1 MRMVKKAAH
10 LAWLLLAGALFG
22 MIMAGCPTYIPDS
35 DNENK
40 TENPSDNPADNPS
53 GETEIGS
60 VFGVY
65 TNPKTGLKY
74 AFNEDGTYSISK
86 NDTSIESGTF
96 KNQNDVSSNIRGIVA
111 RAMREQSA
119 KSVKYGY
126 LLTPKNMGGAKASEK
141 NPRNSKITVIKTKNP
156 GAIFGNTPM
165 FTEKDLKEIAEKSA
179 VTVWIQAENLPKVSY
194 SVTSDTTVEKIT
206 DAISSKNES
215 GRWFKYYFENCSEIS
230 LNVNYGSDTKSF
242 DVTNSTVYISKDKN
256 ILTEKPENFTF
267 DENYKSSSNKL
278 YLMGTFGYQDEADN
292 AEQIQWKAI
301 DGFNDFK
308 EIDKNIYKL
317 SMYLPQNIYGFKISM
332 PGFAYDYCIPF
343 DVKGSVPKNEWFNV
357 IKSYYNVWYGKNG
370 ALATGGGYFNFFL
383 DLSDEANP
391 IMLIA
396 TDEQN
401 DKVVEDANLYV
412 VGDFT
417 GWKFD
422 EKYQLAETEE
432 GSGIYSLRESV
443 EIPVS
448 KDGNPQGF
456 SISDKTWGAMTGS
469 YGQNWTRTEAIKLL
483 ENQYIAV
490 DETYATRTQNFNL
503 EYSFDGTY
511 NFYLNINTSQLKI
524 ENPNASTPEQKP
536 EEKPEEKPEPKIATI
551 YFYDSNGNLTNKTH
565 NAKVGTQIT
574 EGILNKYSS
583 ESDIFGWYIKDT
595 NKKLELPFTITSD
608 LDIYPRIAETL
619 EGNWVKNYLG
629 EKISVKTG
637 NFYMCEIKGHSI
649 TELNGWT
656 NFATDNAD
664 SYGSN
669 EFRFAADSEFTI
681 TSVCYAYNFGYAN
694 MSLKMANDAKVLIDS
709 VRFDKVTLAD
719 GSEYGISYD
728 DNKWQTLVASEETG
742 NLECTLTLAAKE
754 SITGKFYNYT
764 HDINLLY
771 NSIDYI
777 SNGLELTRNDD
788 NSFTITNTTDKT
800 LNVTFSMNP
809 TTLKVNLLLKD
820 SMQQIELVGG
830 NVEKMIGTYDVEAGN
845 FYKCTLSGS
854 SAIAGKNVI
863 RSVFR
868 TEAKDSISHGYN
880 DNSSI
885 YFEQYLYAYETGK
898 ASLVLKSE
906 NAGKI
911 LIESVE
917 FENLSASPE
926 SDEFF
931 NRFMI
936 VYNNGTAVLPLEKT
950 ENSNIKECTYFLGAN
965 STFNGIISHFDYWF
979 ILLSNAI
986 DTYPGEQLTLS
997 EKEDNLV
1004 IKNNTDT
1011 DLNLTFSLNT
1021 ETRKVTLTTEE
1032 ISAPEFNGNWYSY
1045 EIDTTEISDETISL
1059 IFNETEANEIGN
1071 VVNTKIQSHDITN
1084 VPKEGAVYY
1093 EWQNSSEAYYK
1104 STRTDKPEISIES
1117 GKLKVFVYT
1126 DATAADLHLYY
1137 WSESYNTSV
1146 WPGVT
1151 MTPVSTSAGE

>member
-1 MRMVKKAAH
+1 MRMVKKAAY

-22 MIMAGCPTYIPDS
+22 LFIAGCQTDSPDS
-35 DNENK
+35 DNDNK

-53 GETEIGS
+53 GGNEIGS

-96 KNQNDVSSNIRGIVA
+96 KNQNDVTSNIRGIVA

-165 FTEKDLKEIAEKSA
+165 FTEKDLKEIAEKPA

-194 SVTSDTTVEKIT
+194 NVTSDTTVEKIT

-215 GRWFKYYFENCSEIS
+215 SRWFKYYFENCSEIS

-242 DVTNSTVYISKDKN
+242 DVANSTVYISKDKN
-256 ILTEKPENFTF
+256 ILTEKPKDFTF

-357 IKSYYNVWYGKNG
+357 IKSVFSVWSGKNG
-370 ALATGGGYFNFFL
+370 ALATGGGYYNFFL
-383 DLSDEANP
+383 DLSDEAKP
-391 IMLIA
+391 VMLVA
-396 TDEQN
+396 TDEQS

-422 EKYQLAETEE
+422 EKYQLVESKSET
-432 GSGIYSLRESV
+432 GIYSLTESV
-443 EIPVS
+443 EIPAS
-448 KDGNPQGF
+448 KDGKKQGF
-456 SISDKTWGAMTGS
+456 KISDKTWGAMTGE
-469 YGQNWTRTEAIKLL
+469 YAQNNGKTIELK

-490 DETYATRTQNFNL
+490 DETYAIRTQNSNL

-551 YFYDSNGNLTNKTH
+551 YFYDSNGDLTNKTH

-574 EGILNKYSS
+574 EEILNKYSS
-583 ESDIFGWYIKDT
+583 KSDIFGWYIKDT

-608 LDIYPRIAETL
+608 LDIYPRLAKTFT
-619 EGNWVKNYLG
+619 GGWVKNHLG
-629 EKISVKTG
+629 KITVKPG
-637 NFYMCEIKGHSI
+637 NFYMCEIKGHTV

-656 NFATDNAD
+656 DFETENAD

-669 EFRFAADSEFTI
+669 EFRWAADSEFTI
-681 TSVCYAYNFGYAN
+681 TSVCYAYNSGYAN
-694 MSLKMANDAKVLIDS
+694 MLLKMANDAKVLIDS
-709 VRFDKVTLAD
+709 VRFDKVTLAE
-719 GSEYGISYD
+719 SEYGLSYG
-728 DNKWQTLVASEETG
+728 DNKWETLVASKETG
-742 NLECTLTLAAKE
+742 NLEYTLTLAAKD
-754 SITGKFYNYT
+754 SIKGKFYNYT

-771 NSIDYI
+771 NSIDYV
-777 SNGLELTRNDD
+777 SNGLELTPEDD
-788 NSFTITNTTDKT
+788 NSFTVTNTTDKT

-809 TTLKVNLLLKD
+809 TTLKVSLLLKD
-820 SMQQIELVGG
+820 SMQQIELFGD
-830 NVEKMIGTYDVEAGN
+830 NVENMIGTYDVEAGN

-868 TEAKDSISHGYN
+868 TKAKDSISHGYN
-880 DNSSI
+880 GYSSI

-917 FENLSASPE
+917 FENLSASLE

-931 NRFMI
+931 NKFTI
-936 VYNNGTAVLPLEKT
+936 AYNNETKALPLEKT
-950 ENSNIKECTYFLGAN
+950 ENSNIKKCTYFLGAN
-965 STFNGIISHFDYWF
+965 STFDGIISHFGYRF
-979 ILLSNAI
+979 VLLSNAI
-986 DTYPGEQLTLS
+986 DTYPREQLTLS
-997 EKEDNLV
+997 EKGDNLV

-1021 ETRKVTLTTEE
+1021 ETLKVTLTTEE

-1045 EIDTTEISDETISL
+1045 EIDTTKISDETISL
-1059 IFNETEANEIGN
+1059 IFNESEANEIGN
-1071 VVNTKIQSHDITN
+1071 EIHTKIQSLDITN

-1093 EWQNSSEAYYK
+1093 EWQNSSAAYYK
-1104 STRTDKPEISIES
+1104 STRTDKPETSIES

>member
-1 MRMVKKAAH
+1 MRMVKKAAY

-22 MIMAGCPTYIPDS
+22 LFISGCQTDSPDS
-35 DNENK
+35 DNDNK

-53 GETEIGS
+53 GGNEIGS

-96 KNQNDVSSNIRGIVA
+96 KNQNDVTSNIRGIVA

-165 FTEKDLKEIAEKSA
+165 FTEKDLKEIAEKPA
-179 VTVWIQAENLPKVSY
+179 VTVWIQAENLPMVSY
-194 SVTSDTTVEKIT
+194 NVTSDTTVEKVT

-215 GRWFKYYFENCSEIS
+215 SRWFKYYFENCSEIS

-242 DVTNSTVYISKDKN
+242 DVANSTVYISKDKN
-256 ILTEKPENFTF
+256 ILTEKPEDFTF
-267 DENYKSSSNKL
+267 DENYKSSSDKL
-278 YLMGTFGYQDEADN
+278 YLMGTFAYQDEADN
-292 AEQIQWKAI
+292 AEQTQWKAI

-308 EIDKNIYKL
+308 EIEKNIYKL
-317 SMYLPQNIYGFKISM
+317 SMYLPQNIYGFKVSI

-343 DVKGSVPKNEWFNV
+343 NVKGSVPKNEWFSIV
-357 IKSYYNVWYGKNG
+357 KSLSSPWSGKNG
-370 ALATGGGYFNFFL
+370 ALATGGGYYNFFL
-383 DLSDEANP
+383 DLSDMANP
-391 IMLIA
+391 IMLVA
-396 TDEQN
+396 TDEQS

-422 EKYQLAETEE
+422 EKYQLAETEK
-432 GSGIYSLRESV
+432 GSGIYSLTESV
-443 EIPVS
+443 EIPAS
-448 KDGNPQGF
+448 KDGKKQGF
-456 SISDKTWGAMTGS
+456 KISDKTWGAMTGE
-469 YGQNWTRTEAIKLL
+469 YGQNWTRGTANIELK
-483 ENQYIAV
+483 ENQYIDV
-490 DETYATRTQNFNL
+490 DETYATRTQNNNL
-503 EYSFDGTY
+503 EYSFNGTY
-511 NFYLNINTSQLKI
+511 NFYLNVNTSQLKI

-536 EEKPEEKPEPKIATI
+536 EEKPEPKIATI
-551 YFYDSNGNLTNKTH
+551 YFYDSNGDLTNKTH
-565 NAKVGTQIT
+565 NAKVGSQIT
-574 EGILNKYSS
+574 EEILNKYSS

-608 LDIYPRIAETL
+608 LDIYPRLATTFA
-619 EGNWVKNYLG
+619 GGWVKNYLG
-629 EKISVKTG
+629 KITVKPG
-637 NFYMCEIKGHSI
+637 NFYMCEIKGHTV

-656 NFATDNAD
+656 DFATENAD
-664 SYGSN
+664 SYGSS
-669 EFRFAADSEFTI
+669 EFRIAADSEFTI
-681 TSVCYAYNFGYAN
+681 TSVCYAYWYSSAN

-709 VRFDKVTLAD
+709 VRFDKVTLAK
-719 GSEYGISYD
+719 SEYGLSYG
-728 DNKWQTLVASEETG
+728 DNKWETLVASEETG
-742 NLECTLTLAAKE
+742 NLECTLTLAAGE

-771 NSIDYI
+771 NSIAHV
-777 SNGLELTRNDD
+777 SNGLELTHEDD
-788 NSFTITNTTDKT
+788 NSFTVTNTTDKT

-809 TTLKVNLLLKD
+809 ETLKVSLLLKD
-820 SMQQIELVGG
+820 SMQQIELNGG
-830 NVEKMIGTYDVEAGN
+830 NVEKVIETYDVEAGN

-880 DNSSI
+880 DDSSI

-917 FENLSASPE
+917 FEKLGTSLE
-926 SDEFF
+926 SD
-931 NRFMI
+931 RFLLA
-936 VYNNGTAVLPLEKT
+936 YNNESAFLSFEET

-965 STFNGIISHFDYWF
+965 STFDGIIVHQDYHF
-979 ILLSNAI
+979 ILLSNSI
-986 DTYPGEQLTLS
+986 EPCPSELTLS
-997 EKEDNLV
+997 EKGDNLV

-1021 ETRKVTLTTEE
+1021 GTRKVTLTTEE

-1045 EIDTTEISDETISL
+1045 EIDTTNFSAETISL
-1059 IFNETEANEIGN
+1059 IFNFSAGPQSYNIEN
-1071 VVNTKIQSHDITN
+1071 VQKSGV
-1084 VPKEGAVYY
+1084 VYY
-1093 EWQNSSEAYYK
+1093 EWDYSSGNYYISK
-1104 STRTDKPEISIES
+1104 KENKPSAEIEN

-1126 DATAADLHLYY
+1126 NAESCNLYY
-1137 WSESYNTSV
+1137 WGNASDSDYTKK

>member
-1 MRMVKKAAH
+1 MVKKAAY

-22 MIMAGCPTYIPDS
+22 LFITGCQTDSPDS
-35 DNENK
+35 DNNNK

-53 GETEIGS
+53 GGNEIGS

-165 FTEKDLKEIAEKSA
+165 FTEKDLKEIAEKPA

-194 SVTSDTTVEKIT
+194 NVTSDTTVEKIT
-206 DAISSKNES
+206 SAISSKNES
-215 GRWFKYYFENCSEIS
+215 SRWFKYYFENCSEIS

-242 DVTNSTVYISKDKN
+242 DVANSTVYISKDKN

-357 IKSYYNVWYGKNG
+357 IKSDFYVWSGKNG
-370 ALATGGGYFNFFL
+370 ALATGGGYYNFFL
-383 DLSDEANP
+383 DLSDEAKP
-391 IMLIA
+391 VMLVA
-396 TDEQN
+396 TDEQS
-401 DKVVEDANLYV
+401 DKVIEDANLYI

-422 EKYQLAETEE
+422 EKYQLVESKSET
-432 GSGIYSLRESV
+432 GIYSLTESV
-443 EIPVS
+443 EIPAS
-448 KDGNPQGF
+448 KDGKKQGF
-456 SISDKTWGAMTGS
+456 KISDKTWGAMTGE
-469 YGQNWTRTEAIKLL
+469 YAQNNGKTIELK
-483 ENQYIAV
+483 ENQYITV
-490 DETYATRTQNFNL
+490 DETYATRTQNSNL

-511 NFYLNINTSQLKI
+511 NFYLNVNTSQLKI

-551 YFYDSNGNLTNKTH
+551 YFYDSNGDLTNKTH

-574 EGILNKYSS
+574 EEILNKYSS

-608 LDIYPRIAETL
+608 LDIYPRLATTFA
-619 EGNWVKNYLG
+619 GGWVKNYLG
-629 EKISVKTG
+629 KITVKPG
-637 NFYMCEIKGHSI
+637 NFYMCEIKGHTV

-656 NFATDNAD
+656 DFATENAD
-664 SYGSN
+664 SCGSN
-669 EFRFAADSEFTI
+669 EFKIAADSEFTI
-681 TSVCYAYNFGYAN
+681 TSVCYAYNSGYAN

-719 GSEYGISYD
+719 DSKYGLSYG
-728 DNKWQTLVASEETG
+728 DNKWETLVASKETG
-742 NLECTLTLAAKE
+742 NLECTLTLAAKD
-754 SITGKFYNYT
+754 SIKGKFYNYT

-771 NSIDYI
+771 NSIAHV
-777 SNGLELTRNDD
+777 SNGLELIREDD
-788 NSFTITNTTDKT
+788 NSFTVTNTTDKT

-809 TTLKVNLLLKD
+809 TTLKVSLLLKD
-820 SMQQIELVGG
+820 SMQQIELVGN
-830 NVEKMIGTYDVEAGN
+830 NVETMIGTYDVEAGN
-845 FYKCTLSGS
+845 FYKCTLSGIS
-854 SAIAGKNVI
+854 NVSI
-863 RSVFR
+863 NGILR
-868 TEAKDSISHGYN
+868 TEEKDSIGYG
-880 DNSSI
+880 SS
-885 YFEQYLYAYETGK
+885 YTSGPFTLETYCYAYKNGK
-898 ASLVLKSE
+898 ASFILKTKKTGTISSEPVTFEKITPNEEMIADFTLNYNDGVKSE
-906 NAGKI
+906 
-911 LIESVE
+911 
-917 FENLSASPE
+917 
-926 SDEFF
+926 
-931 NRFMI
+931 RFMPNAEDSSKI
-936 VYNNGTAVLPLEKT
+936 
-950 ENSNIKECTYFLGAN
+950 ECSYFLGAN
-965 STFNGIISHFDYWF
+965 SSFEGKIYNWNYDLS
-979 ILLSNAI
+979 LLSNAI
-986 DTYPGEQLTLS
+986 DSYPNELTLS
-997 EKEDNLV
+997 EKGDNLV

-1021 ETRKVTLTTEE
+1021 GTRKVTLTTEE

-1059 IFNETEANEIGN
+1059 IFNETE
-1071 VVNTKIQSHDITN
+1071 IQSLDIKN
-1084 VPKEGAVYY
+1084 VQKEGAVYY
-1093 EWQNSSEAYYK
+1093 EWQNSSAAYYK
-1104 STRTDKPEISIES
+1104 STRTDKPETSIES

-1137 WSESYNTSV
+1137 WSESYNTLD

>member
-1 MRMVKKAAH
+1 MRMVKKAAY

-22 MIMAGCPTYIPDS
+22 LFIAGCQTDSPDS
-35 DNENK
+35 DNDNK

-53 GETEIGS
+53 GGNEIGS

-96 KNQNDVSSNIRGIVA
+96 KNQNDVTSNIRGIVA

-165 FTEKDLKEIAEKSA
+165 FTEKDLKEIAEKPA

-194 SVTSDTTVEKIT
+194 NVTSDTTVEKIT

-215 GRWFKYYFENCSEIS
+215 SRWFKYYFENCSEIS

-242 DVTNSTVYISKDKN
+242 DVANSTVYISKDKN
-256 ILTEKPENFTF
+256 ILTEKPEDFTF

-278 YLMGTFGYQDEADN
+278 YLMGTFAYQDEADN

-317 SMYLPQNIYGFKISM
+317 SMYLPQNIYGFKISI
-332 PGFAYDYCIPF
+332 PGFKYDYSIPF

-357 IKSYYNVWYGKNG
+357 IKSDYSVWSGKNG
-370 ALATGGGYFNFFL
+370 ALATGGGYYNFFL
-383 DLSDEANP
+383 DLSDMANP
-391 IMLIA
+391 IMLVA
-396 TDEQN
+396 TDEQS

-422 EKYQLAETEE
+422 EKYQLAETEK
-432 GSGIYSLRESV
+432 GSGIYSLTESV
-443 EIPVS
+443 EIPAS
-448 KDGNPQGF
+448 KDGKKQGF
-456 SISDKTWGAMTGS
+456 KISDKTWGAMTGE
-469 YGQNWTRTEAIKLL
+469 YAQNNGKTIELK

-490 DETYATRTQNFNL
+490 DETYATRTQNSNL

-511 NFYLNINTSQLKI
+511 NFYLNVNTSQLKI

-536 EEKPEEKPEPKIATI
+536 EPKIATI
-551 YFYDSNGNLTNKTH
+551 YFYDSNGDLTNKTH

-574 EGILNKYSS
+574 EEILNKYSS

-608 LDIYPRIAETL
+608 LYIYPRLATTFA
-619 EGNWVKNYLG
+619 GGWGKNSLG
-629 EKISVKTG
+629 KITVEPG
-637 NFYMCEIKGHSI
+637 NFYMCEIKGHTV

-656 NFATDNAD
+656 DFATENAD

-669 EFRFAADSEFTI
+669 EFRWAADSEFTI
-681 TSVCYAYNFGYAN
+681 TSVCYAYNSGYAN
-694 MSLKMANDAKVLIDS
+694 MSLKMENSAKVLIDS
-709 VRFDKVTLAD
+709 VRFDKVTLAE
-719 GSEYGISYD
+719 SEYGLSYG
-728 DNKWQTLVASEETG
+728 DNKWETLVASEETG
-742 NLECTLTLAAKE
+742 NLECTLTLAAKD

-771 NSIDYI
+771 NSIDYV
-777 SNGLELTRNDD
+777 SNGLKLTPEDD
-788 NSFTITNTTDKT
+788 NSFTVTNTTDKT

-809 TTLKVNLLLKD
+809 TTLKVSLLLKD
-820 SMQQIELVGG
+820 SMQQIELDGN
-830 NVEKMIGTYDVEAGN
+830 NVEKVIGTYDVEAGN
-845 FYKCTLSGS
+845 FYKCTLTGS

-880 DNSSI
+880 AGSSI

-917 FENLSASPE
+917 FEKLGTSLESDRFLLAYNNDSASL
-926 SDEFF
+926 SFDE
-931 NRFMI
+931 
-936 VYNNGTAVLPLEKT
+936 T

-965 STFNGIISHFDYWF
+965 STFDGIIVHQDYHF
-979 ILLSNAI
+979 ILLSNSI
-986 DTYPGEQLTLS
+986 EPCPSELTLS
-997 EKEDNLV
+997 EKGDNLV

-1021 ETRKVTLTTEE
+1021 GTRKVTLTTEE

-1045 EIDTTEISDETISL
+1045 EIDTTNFSAETISL
-1059 IFNETEANEIGN
+1059 IFNFSAGPQSYNIEN
-1071 VVNTKIQSHDITN
+1071 VQKSGV
-1084 VPKEGAVYY
+1084 VYY
-1093 EWQNSSEAYYK
+1093 EWDYSSRNYYISK
-1104 STRTDKPEISIES
+1104 KENKPSAEIEN

-1126 DATAADLHLYY
+1126 NAESCNLYY
-1137 WSESYNTSV
+1137 WGNTSDSDYTKK

>member
-1 MRMVKKAAH
+1 MRMVKKAAY

-22 MIMAGCPTYIPDS
+22 LFITGCQTDSPDS
-35 DNENK
+35 DNDNK

-53 GETEIGS
+53 GGNEIGS

-96 KNQNDVSSNIRGIVA
+96 KNQNDVTSNIRGIVA

-165 FTEKDLKEIAEKSA
+165 FTEKDLKEIAEKPA

-194 SVTSDTTVEKIT
+194 NVTSDTTVEKIT
-206 DAISSKNES
+206 SAISSKNES
-215 GRWFKYYFENCSEIS
+215 SRWFKYYFENCSEIS

-242 DVTNSTVYISKDKN
+242 DVANSTVYISKDKN

-343 DVKGSVPKNEWFNV
+343 DVKSSVPKNEWFNV

-370 ALATGGGYFNFFL
+370 ALATGGGYYNFFL

-396 TDEQN
+396 TDEQS

-422 EKYQLAETEE
+422 EKYQLAETEK

-469 YGQNWTRTEAIKLL
+469 YGQNWTRTEDIKLL
-483 ENQYIAV
+483 ENQYIDV
-490 DETYATRTQNFNL
+490 DETYATRTQNYNL

-536 EEKPEEKPEPKIATI
+536 EPKIATI
-551 YFYDSNGNLTNKTH
+551 YFYDSNGDLTNKTH

-574 EGILNKYSS
+574 EEILNKYSS
-583 ESDIFGWYIKDT
+583 KSDIFGWYIKDT

-608 LDIYPRIAETL
+608 LDIYPRLATTFA
-619 EGNWVKNYLG
+619 GGWVKNYLG
-629 EKISVKTG
+629 KRTVKPG
-637 NFYMCEIKGHSI
+637 NFYMCEIKGHTV

-656 NFATDNAD
+656 DFATENAD

-669 EFRFAADSEFTI
+669 EFKIAADSEFTI
-681 TSVCYAYNFGYAN
+681 TSVCYAYNSGYAN

-719 GSEYGISYD
+719 DSEYGLSYG
-728 DNKWQTLVASEETG
+728 DNKWETLVASKETG
-742 NLECTLTLAAKE
+742 NLECTLTLAAKD
-754 SITGKFYNYT
+754 SIKGKFYNYT

-771 NSIDYI
+771 NSIAHV
-777 SNGLELTRNDD
+777 SNGLELTCKDD
-788 NSFTITNTTDKT
+788 NLFTVTNTSDKT
-800 LNVTFSMNP
+800 SNVTFSMNP
-809 TTLKVNLLLKD
+809 TTLKVSLLLKD

-830 NVEKMIGTYDVEAGN
+830 NVVIGTYDVEAGN
-845 FYKCTLSGS
+845 FYKCTLSGIS
-854 SAIAGKNVI
+854 DVSFAIDGI
-863 RSVFR
+863 LR
-868 TEAKDSISHGYN
+868 TEEKDSIGYGY
-880 DNSSI
+880 SYTSEPFTLET
-885 YFEQYLYAYETGK
+885 YCYAYKNGK
-898 ASLVLKSE
+898 ASFILKTKGTGTISSE
-906 NAGKI
+906 PVTFEKITPNEEMIADFALEYNDGLKHETFKPNAVD
-911 LIESVE
+911 S
-917 FENLSASPE
+917 S
-926 SDEFF
+926 
-931 NRFMI
+931 
-936 VYNNGTAVLPLEKT
+936 KT
-950 ENSNIKECTYFLGAN
+950 ECTYFLGAN
-965 STFNGIISHFDYWF
+965 GTFEGKIYHRIYNLS
-979 ILLSNAI
+979 LLSNAI
-986 DTYPGEQLTLS
+986 YSYPNELTLS
-997 EKEDNLV
+997 EKGDNLV

-1021 ETRKVTLTTEE
+1021 GTRKVTLTTEE

-1059 IFNETEANEIGN
+1059 IFNESEANEIH
-1071 VVNTKIQSHDITN
+1071 TKIQSLDITN
-1084 VPKEGAVYY
+1084 VQKEGAVYY

-1104 STRTDKPEISIES
+1104 STRTDKPETNIEA

-1137 WSESYNTSV
+1137 WSESYKELD

>member
-1 MRMVKKAAH
+1 MRMVKKAAY

-22 MIMAGCPTYIPDS
+22 LFIAGCQTDSPDS
-35 DNENK
+35 DNDNK

-53 GETEIGS
+53 GGNEIGS

-96 KNQNDVSSNIRGIVA
+96 KNQNDVTSNIRGIVA

-165 FTEKDLKEIAEKSA
+165 FTEKDLKEIAEKPA
-179 VTVWIQAENLPKVSY
+179 VTVWIQAEKLPKVSY
-194 SVTSDTTVEKIT
+194 NVTSDTTVEKIT

-215 GRWFKYYFENCSEIS
+215 SRWFKYYFENCSEIS

-242 DVTNSTVYISKDKN
+242 DVANSTVYISKDKN
-256 ILTEKPENFTF
+256 ILTEKPEDFTF
-267 DENYKSSSNKL
+267 DENYKSSSDKL
-278 YLMGTFGYQDEADN
+278 YLMGTFAYQDEADN
-292 AEQIQWKAI
+292 AEQTQWKAI

-332 PGFAYDYCIPF
+332 TGFSYDYCIPF
-343 DVKGSVPKNEWFNV
+343 EVKDSVQKNKWFEIV
-357 IKSYYNVWYGKNG
+357 KSEYSTWYGKNG
-370 ALATGGGYFNFFL
+370 ALATGGGYYNFFL
-383 DLSDEANP
+383 DLSDEAKP
-391 IMLIA
+391 VMLVA
-396 TDEQN
+396 TDEQS
-401 DKVVEDANLYV
+401 DKVIEDANLYV

-422 EKYQLAETEE
+422 EKYQLAETEK
-432 GSGIYSLRESV
+432 GSGIYSLTESV
-443 EIPVS
+443 EIPAS
-448 KDGNPQGF
+448 KDGKKQGF
-456 SISDKTWGAMTGS
+456 KISDKTWGAMTGE
-469 YGQNWTRTEAIKLL
+469 YGQNWTRTEDIKLL
-483 ENQYIAV
+483 ENQYIDV
-490 DETYATRTQNFNL
+490 DETYATRTQNYNL

-536 EEKPEEKPEPKIATI
+536 EEKPEPKIATI
-551 YFYDSNGNLTNKTH
+551 YFYDSEGNLTGKTH
-565 NAKVGTQIT
+565 NAKVGSQIT
-574 EGILNKYSS
+574 EEILNKYSS
-583 ESDIFGWYIKDT
+583 ESDIFGWYINGT
-595 NKKLELPFTITSD
+595 NKKLDLPFTITSD
-608 LDIYPRIAETL
+608 LDIYPRVATTFA
-619 EGNWVKNYLG
+619 GGWGKNYLG
-629 EKISVKTG
+629 KITVKPG
-637 NFYMCEIKGHSI
+637 NFYMCEIKGHTV

-656 NFATDNAD
+656 DFATENAD

-669 EFRFAADSEFTI
+669 EFKIAADSEFTI
-681 TSVCYAYNFGYAN
+681 TSVCYAYNSGYAN

-719 GSEYGISYD
+719 DSEYGLSYG
-728 DNKWQTLVASEETG
+728 DNKWETLVASKETG
-742 NLECTLTLAAKE
+742 NLECTLTLAAKD
-754 SITGKFYNYT
+754 SIKGKFYNYT

-771 NSIDYI
+771 NSIAHV
-777 SNGLELTRNDD
+777 SNGLELICEDD
-788 NSFTITNTTDKT
+788 NSFTVTNTTDKT

-809 TTLKVNLLLKD
+809 TTLKVSLLLKD

-830 NVEKMIGTYDVEAGN
+830 NVVIGTYDVEAGN
-845 FYKCTLSGS
+845 FYKCTLSGIS
-854 SAIAGKNVI
+854 DVSFAIDGI
-863 RSVFR
+863 LR
-868 TEAKDSISHGYN
+868 TEEKDSIGYG
-880 DNSSI
+880 SS
-885 YFEQYLYAYETGK
+885 YTSEPFTLETYCYAYKSGK
-898 ASLVLKSE
+898 ASFILKTTKTGTISSKPVTFEKITPNEEMFAGFTLNYNDGLKSE
-906 NAGKI
+906 KFAPNAEDSSKI
-911 LIESVE
+911 
-917 FENLSASPE
+917 
-926 SDEFF
+926 
-931 NRFMI
+931 
-936 VYNNGTAVLPLEKT
+936 
-950 ENSNIKECTYFLGAN
+950 ECSYFLGAN
-965 STFNGIISHFDYWF
+965 GTFEGKIYHWIYALS
-979 ILLSNAI
+979 LLSNAI
-986 DTYPGEQLTLS
+986 DSYPNELTLS
-997 EKEDNLV
+997 EKGDNLV
-1004 IKNNTDT
+1004 IKNNTDI

-1021 ETRKVTLTTEE
+1021 GTRKVTLTTEE
-1032 ISAPEFNGNWYSY
+1032 ISAPEFYGNWYSC

-1059 IFNETEANEIGN
+1059 IFNESEANEIGN
-1071 VVNTKIQSHDITN
+1071 EIHTKIQSLDITN
-1084 VPKEGAVYY
+1084 VQKEGAVYY

-1104 STRTDKPEISIES
+1104 STRTDKPETNIEA

-1137 WSESYNTSV
+1137 WSESYKELD

>member
-1 MRMVKKAAH
+1 MRMVKKAAY

-22 MIMAGCPTYIPDS
+22 MIMAGCQTYIPDS
-35 DNENK
+35 DNDNK

-111 RAMREQSA
+111 RAMREQST

-165 FTEKDLKEIAEKSA
+165 FTEKDLKEIAEKPA

-194 SVTSDTTVEKIT
+194 NVTSDTTVEKIT

-242 DVTNSTVYISKDKN
+242 DVANSTVYISKDKN

-267 DENYKSSSNKL
+267 DENYKSSSEKL

-370 ALATGGGYFNFFL
+370 ALATGGGYYNFFL
-383 DLSDEANP
+383 DLSGEANP

-443 EIPVS
+443 EIPAS
-448 KDGNPQGF
+448 KDGKPQGF
-456 SISDKTWGAMTGS
+456 KISDKTWGAMTGE
-469 YGQNWTRTEAIKLL
+469 YGQNWTRIEDIKFL
-483 ENQYIAV
+483 ENQYITV

-551 YFYDSNGNLTNKTH
+551 YFYDSNGDLTNKTH

-574 EGILNKYSS
+574 EEILNKYSS

-595 NKKLELPFTITSD
+595 NEKLELPFTITSD
-608 LDIYPRIAETL
+608 LDIYPRVAETL

-629 EKISVKTG
+629 KITVKPG
-637 NFYMCEIKGHSI
+637 NFYMCEIKGHTV

-656 NFATDNAD
+656 DFATDNAD

-681 TSVCYAYNFGYAN
+681 TSVCYAYNFGYVS

-709 VRFDKVTLAD
+709 VRFDKVTLD
-719 GSEYGISYD
+719 DDSEYVLSYGE
-728 DNKWQTLVASEETG
+728 NYKKLVASEETG
-742 NLECTLTLAAKE
+742 NLECTLTLAARE

-771 NSIDYI
+771 NSIDYV
-777 SNGLELTRNDD
+777 SNRLELTRNDD
-788 NSFTITNTTDKT
+788 NSFTLTNTTDKT

-830 NVEKMIGTYDVEAGN
+830 NVENMIGTYDVEAGN

-868 TEAKDSISHGYN
+868 TEAKDSISYGYN
-880 DNSSI
+880 DTSSI

-1071 VVNTKIQSHDITN
+1071 VFNTKIQSHDITN

-1093 EWQNSSEAYYK
+1093 EWQNSSKAYYK
-1104 STRTDKPEISIES
+1104 STRTDKPETIIES

-1137 WSESYNTSV
+1137 WSESYNPLA

>member
-1 MRMVKKAAH
+1 MVKKAAY

-22 MIMAGCPTYIPDS
+22 LFIAGCQTDSSDS
-35 DNENK
+35 DNDNK
-40 TENPSDNPADNPS
+40 TENPRDNPADNPS
-53 GETEIGS
+53 GENEIGS

-65 TNPKTGLKY
+65 TNPNTGLKY

-86 NDTSIESGTF
+86 NDTFIESGTF
-96 KNQNDVSSNIRGIVA
+96 KNQNDVTSNIRGIVA

-165 FTEKDLKEIAEKSA
+165 FTEKDLKEIAEKPA

-194 SVTSDTTVEKIT
+194 NVTSDTTVEKIT

-215 GRWFKYYFENCSEIS
+215 SRWFKYYFENCSEIS

-242 DVTNSTVYISKDKN
+242 DVANSTVYISKDKN

-267 DENYKSSSNKL
+267 DENYKSSSDKL

-343 DVKGSVPKNEWFNV
+343 DIKSSVPKNEWFNV

-370 ALATGGGYFNFFL
+370 ALATGGGYYNFFL

-422 EKYQLAETEE
+422 EKYQLVESKSET
-432 GSGIYSLRESV
+432 GIYSLRESV

-469 YGQNWTRTEAIKLL
+469 YGQNWTRTEKIELL

-490 DETYATRTQNFNL
+490 DETYATKTQNKNL
-503 EYSFDGTY
+503 EYSFNGTY
-511 NFYLNINTSQLKI
+511 NFYLNLNTSQLKI
-524 ENPNASTPEQKP
+524 ENQNASTPEQ
-536 EEKPEEKPEPKIATI
+536 KPEPKIATI
-551 YFYDSNGNLTNKTH
+551 YFYDSKGNSTNKTH
-565 NAKVGTQIT
+565 NAEVGTQIT
-574 EGILNKYSS
+574 EEILNEYSS

-595 NKKLELPFTITSD
+595 NKKLDLPFTITSD
-608 LDIYPRIAETL
+608 LGIYPRVAKTL
-619 EGNWVKNYLG
+619 EDNWVKNSLG
-629 EKISVKTG
+629 EITVEPG
-637 NFYMCEIKGHSI
+637 NFYMCEIKGHTV

-656 NFATDNAD
+656 DFATDSAD
-664 SYGSN
+664 SYGSE
-669 EFRFAADSEFTI
+669 EFKIKAGKDFII
-681 TSVCYAYNFGYAN
+681 TSTCYAYTSGSAK
-694 MSLKMANDAKVLIDS
+694 MSLKMENSAKVLIDS
-709 VRFDKVTLAD
+709 VRFDRVTLSD
-719 GSEYGISYD
+719 DSEYGLSYD
-728 DNKWQTLVASEETG
+728 DNKWKTLVVSKETG
-742 NLECTLTLAAKE
+742 NLECTLTLAVGE
-754 SITGKFYNYT
+754 NITGKFYNYT
-764 HDINLLY
+764 YNINLLY
-771 NSIDYI
+771 NSIDYV
-777 SNGLELTRNDD
+777 SNGLELTCKDD
-788 NSFTITNTTDKT
+788 NSFTVTNTSDKT

-809 TTLKVNLLLKD
+809 TTLKVSLLPKD
-820 SMQQIELVGG
+820 SMQQIELAGG
-830 NVEKMIGTYDVEAGN
+830 NVENMIGTYDVEAGN

-880 DNSSI
+880 KDSSI
-885 YFEQYLYAYETGK
+885 YFEQYLYVYETGK

-917 FENLSASPE
+917 FENLSAPLE

-931 NRFMI
+931 NRFTI
-936 VYNNGTAVLPLEKT
+936 AYNSETKFLPLEKT
-950 ENSNIKECTYFLGAN
+950 ENSNIKKCTYFLGAN
-965 STFNGIISHFDYWF
+965 STFDGIISHLDYWF
-979 ILLSNAI
+979 VLLSNAI
-986 DTYPGEQLTLS
+986 DTYPREQLTLS
-997 EKEDNLV
+997 EKGDNLV

-1021 ETRKVTLTTEE
+1021 ETLKVTLTTEE

-1045 EIDTTEISDETISL
+1045 EIDTTKISDETISL
-1059 IFNETEANEIGN
+1059 IFNETEANEIKN
-1071 VVNTKIQSHDITN
+1071 VFNTKIQSLDINN
-1084 VPKEGAVYY
+1084 VQKEDAVYY
-1093 EWQNSSEAYYK
+1093 EWQNSSGAYYK
-1104 STRTDKPEISIES
+1104 STRTDKPETSFES

-1137 WSESYNTSV
+1137 WSESNTPV
-1146 WPGVT
+1146 DWPGVT
-1151 MTPVSTSAGE
+1151 MIPVSTSAGE